1 MISGR
6 VRSCRSF
13 ISIEFTALNFS
24 KIRTPASG
32 MSNVKTIT
40 TDMNQNFI
48 LLGKTIEYK
57 SGLSIRAIVAIAG
70 IING

>member
-1 MISGR
+1 
-6 VRSCRSF
+6 
-13 ISIEFTALNFS
+13 
-24 KIRTPASG
+24 